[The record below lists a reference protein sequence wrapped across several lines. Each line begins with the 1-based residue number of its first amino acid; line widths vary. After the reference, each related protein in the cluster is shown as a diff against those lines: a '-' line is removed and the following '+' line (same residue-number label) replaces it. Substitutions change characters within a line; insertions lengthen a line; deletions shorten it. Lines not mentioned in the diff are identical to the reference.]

1 MLGEAGY
8 MTNLPDETLHNM
20 IQVVKGVEP
29 PIGYGPILSLS
40 EMEAHMRNE
49 RTKRTK
55 TVCTYCAV
63 GCTFEVWTK
72 ERHILKIEPWH
83 GPANGISTCI

>member
-1 MLGEAGY
+1 
-8 MTNLPDETLHNM
+8 M
-20 IQVVKGVEP
+20 IEVVKGVEP

-40 EMEAHMRNE
+40 EMESEMRNE

-72 ERHILKIEPWH
+72 EMAEHSGAPQKR
-83 GPANGISTCI
+83 AAA